1 MQLLLRDR
9 EAVLCFLTNLFIT
22 QFMLVSVGQDKNT
35 AALGGR
41 ARETLGQLKQRE
53 TKAKPTPSDD
63 KDDIHIYIHISLV
76 GHLKSLHLQ

>member
-1 MQLLLRDR
+1 
-9 EAVLCFLTNLFIT
+9 
-22 QFMLVSVGQDKNT
+22 MLVSVGQDKNT

-63 KDDIHIYIHISLV
+63 KDDIHIYIHIDLSS
-76 GHLKSLHLQ
+76 GI